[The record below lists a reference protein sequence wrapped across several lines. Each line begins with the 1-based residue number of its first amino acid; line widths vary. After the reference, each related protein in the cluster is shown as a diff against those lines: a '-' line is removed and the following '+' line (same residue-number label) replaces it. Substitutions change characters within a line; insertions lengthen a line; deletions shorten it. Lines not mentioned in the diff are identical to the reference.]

1 MPLFLPSAGMICA
14 EKTLILDGNALIW
27 LCISSV
33 KYIRAGRKWGG
44 TIGKC
49 GCEGRPLKGKINGGN
64 AGDFDGGCRVR
75 RTPLKGK
82 KSKGGQA
89 GENGGKVA
97 ETEFFE
103 V

>member
-64 AGDFDGGCRVR
+64 AGDFDGGVVCEGR
-75 RTPLKGK
+75 P
-82 KSKGGQA
+82 
-89 GENGGKVA
+89 
-97 ETEFFE
+97 
-103 V
+103 